1 MKNKIIITE
10 SQYKRLMRSINEQY
24 MNGRDKPDNWDY
36 RLKVGK
42 KNAPDWLTSIIG
54 NDQDGFT
61 ITFPPSTDVATLRE
75 FVTPEEEAKY
85 NSDRTAQN
93 RPDKSEVGQLVDRVA
108 NRIGGSAKKD
118 FKVKMRYDNPLYRAA
133 IIKMYVAAKDSGVKS
148 VSITLESTK
157 TTVPDKEP
165 TTIPGTVEK
174 GVFKFPV
181 NPNLESKKYF
191 VNNDWRLD
199 TEFTDEFKTVT
210 IKEIK
215 DKIASVKNGKGVLNG
230 ISISTSCSTLPNGKS
245 IDGKVYTFAELSKLR
260 NKSAKDFILKEL
272 ASIGVTI
279 SPNLDYQ
286 SDWQGNLKGEYL
298 GASSAKGD
306 IWGKPGASKNREDY
320 EQDKYLRIKLD
331 LSISGDDVIKTDPKK
346 LPGTT
351 KTQIDYTAVMVV
363 PSIPY
368 KIPNIKFVAYWNPK
382 LKQKC
387 TVKSTGESVCENPF
401 HEKEPLF
408 SKPDWSRDKNDPA
421 YKGPGK

>member
-1 MKNKIIITE
+1 MKNKIMITE
-10 SQYKRLMRSINEQY
+10 SQYKRLLKSINEQI
-24 MNGRDKPDNWDY
+24 MNGGDKPDNWDY

-61 ITFPPSTDVATLRE
+61 INFPPSTDVATLRE

-108 NRIGGSAKKD
+108 NRIGGSAKRD

-133 IIKMYVAAKDSGVKS
+133 IIKMYVAAIDSGVKS
-148 VSITLESTK
+148 VSITLNSTK
-157 TTVPDKEP
+157 TTVPDESP
-165 TTIPGTVEK
+165 TSKPGTTDK
-174 GVFKFPV
+174 TSFKFPV
-181 NPNLESKKYF
+181 NPDLESKKYF
-191 VNNDWRLD
+191 VDNDWRLD
-199 TEFTDEFKTVT
+199 PEFTKEFIDVT

-215 DKIASVKNGKGVLNG
+215 DKITTTKNGKGVLNG
-230 ISISTSCSTLPNGKS
+230 ITIATSCSTLPNGKS
-245 IDGKVYTFAELSKLR
+245 SDGKVYTFAELSQLR
-260 NKSAKDFILKEL
+260 NKSAKDFILQEL
-272 ASIGVTI
+272 KKIGVTI
-279 SPNLDYQ
+279 SPNLIYV
-286 SDWQGNLKGEYL
+286 SDWKGNLTGKYL
-298 GASSAKGD
+298 GASSSKGD
-306 IWGKPGASKNREDY
+306 IWGKSGSSKNRADY
-320 EQDKYLRIKLD
+320 EQDKYLRINLD
-331 LSISGDDVIKTDPKK
+331 LTISGGDDISTDPKK

-408 SKPDWSRDKNDPA
+408 GKPDWSRDKNDPA